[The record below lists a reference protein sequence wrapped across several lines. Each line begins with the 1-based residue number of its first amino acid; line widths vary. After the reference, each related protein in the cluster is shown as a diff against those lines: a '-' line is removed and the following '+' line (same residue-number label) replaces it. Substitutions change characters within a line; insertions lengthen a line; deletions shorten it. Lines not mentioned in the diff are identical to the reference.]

1 MKIHNILDQFA
12 VRFLACLAGHRRFEL
27 VGSPHRLFHVV
38 LPVEGRSIT
47 L

>member
-27 VGSPHRLFHVV
+27 AGSPYGVFHV
-38 LPVEGRSIT
+38 LFLWRGAP
-47 L
+47 